1 MDFRDSPEEAAFRDQ
16 ARAWLTANATPRDP
30 AQVEPGVFEHWPSA
44 EQMQAARAWQ
54 RRKFDAGW
62 AGVFWPP
69 EYGGRGGTIMQQI
82 IWNQEERRVTT
93 PPAVLLMGQGHV
105 GYTLL
110 SHATPEQKQRWL
122 PPTLRGEYAWCQL
135 FSEPGAG
142 SDFAALACAATRE
155 GDAWRIRGEKIWISD
170 GAYADF
176 GFLVTRTD
184 PDGPKHKGLTCF
196 VVDMRAPGV
205 SVLDVR
211 HPNGGSHFSHVRFD
225 DLRVA
230 DADRVGAVN
239 DGWRVAL
246 TTLMY
251 ERFFVGAWGS
261 SGAFG
266 GPQLRH
272 LLELAAK
279 CERNGRSA
287 LQDGAVRQRLA
298 AFAVRA
304 KALTHMSYRVLT
316 TVSQGGIPGPEGSI
330 VKMEFARMSQEMAN
344 FGLELMGPEAMLAGV
359 DAPWEGV
366 FQAALLENP
375 CMRIAGGTDE
385 IQRTI
390 IGERLLG
397 LPQEQPP
404 PRDLPFRDMPR
415 GGGWRAALGDDA
427 SRRSGAF

>member
-1 MDFRDSPEEAAFRDQ
+1 MDFRDSPDEAAFRAQ
-16 ARAWLTANATPRDP
+16 ARTWLEANAPRRDP
-30 AQVEPGVFEHWPSA
+30 DQIEPGVFENWPDTA
-44 EQMQAARAWQ
+44 QMQAARAWQ
-54 RRKFDAGW
+54 RRKHDAGW
-62 AGVFWPP
+62 AGVFWPT

-82 IWNQEERRVTT
+82 IWNQEERRVVT

-110 SHATPEQKQRWL
+110 AHGDGGQKGRWL

-155 GDAWRIRGEKIWISD
+155 GDHWRIRGEKIWISD
-170 GAYADF
+170 GAYADQ
-176 GFLVTRTD
+176 GFLVARSN
-184 PDGPKHKGLTCF
+184 PDGPKHKGLICF

-205 SVLDVR
+205 TVRDVR
-211 HPNGGSHFSHVRFD
+211 HLNGGSHFSHVQFD
-225 DLRVA
+225 DLRVP
-230 DADRVGAVN
+230 DSDRVGTVD

-272 LLELAAK
+272 LIDLAGSCQIGGRPALE
-279 CERNGRSA
+279 
-287 LQDGAVRQRLA
+287 DGAVRQRLA
-298 AFAVRA
+298 AFTVRA
-304 KALTHMSYRVLT
+304 RAIEHMSYRVLT

-330 VKMEFARMSQEMAN
+330 VKMEFARLSQEMTN
-344 FGLELMGPEAMLAGV
+344 FGLELMGPAALLAGA
-359 DAPWEGV
+359 DAPLAGV

-390 IGERLLG
+390 IAERLLG
-397 LPQEQPP
+397 LPQESHV
-404 PRDLPFRDMPR
+404 PRDLPFRELPR
-415 GGGWRAALGDDA
+415 GGGWRSLA
-427 SRRSGAF
+427 

>member
-1 MDFRDSPEEAAFRDQ
+1 MDFRDSHDEAAFRGE
-16 ARAWLTANATPRDP
+16 ARAWLEANAPLRDP
-30 AQVEPGVFEHWPSA
+30 HEVEPGVFEHWPDA
-44 EQMQAARAWQ
+44 AQMQAARDWQ
-54 RRKFDAGW
+54 RRKHDAGW

-82 IWNQEERRVTT
+82 IWNQEERRVAT

-110 SHATPEQKQRWL
+110 AHGTDEQKQRWL
-122 PPTLRGEYAWCQL
+122 PPTLRGEHAWCQL

-155 GDAWRIRGEKIWISD
+155 GDHWRIRGEKIWISD
-170 GAYADF
+170 GAYADV

-205 SVLDVR
+205 TVRDVR
-211 HPNGGSHFSHVRFD
+211 HPNGGSHFSHVQFE
-225 DLRVA
+225 DLCVP
-230 DADRVGAVN
+230 DADRVGAID

-272 LLELAAK
+272 LIELA
-279 CERNGRSA
+279 GRREVGGRPA

-298 AFAVRA
+298 AFTVRA
-304 KALTHMSYRVLT
+304 RAIEHMSYRVLT

-330 VKMEFARMSQEMAN
+330 VKMEFARLSQEMTN
-344 FGLELMGPEAMLAGV
+344 FGLELMGPAAMLAGA
-359 DAPWEGV
+359 DAPLAGV

-390 IGERLLG
+390 IAERLLG
-397 LPQEQPP
+397 LPQETHV
-404 PRDLPFRDMPR
+404 PRDLPFRDLPR
-415 GGGWRAALGDDA
+415 GGGWRNAT
-427 SRRSGAF
+427 

>member
-1 MDFRDSPEEAAFRDQ
+1 MDFRDSPDEAAFRGQ
-16 ARAWLTANATPRDP
+16 ARAWLQVNAPLRDP
-30 AQVEPGVFEHWPSA
+30 HQVEPGVFEQWPDA
-44 EQMQAARAWQ
+44 AQLQAARDWQ
-54 RRKFDAGW
+54 RRKHDAGW
-62 AGVFWPP
+62 AGVFWPT

-82 IWNQEERRVTT
+82 IWNQEERRVVT

-110 SHATPEQKQRWL
+110 AHGTAEQKRRWL

-142 SDFAALACAATRE
+142 SDFAALACAATRQ
-155 GDAWRIRGEKIWISD
+155 GDHWRIRGEKIWISD
-170 GAYADF
+170 GAYADV
-176 GFLVTRTD
+176 GFLVARTD

-205 SVLDVR
+205 TVRDVR
-211 HPNGGSHFSHVRFD
+211 QPNGGSHFSHVRFD
-225 DLRVA
+225 DLRVP
-230 DADRVGAVN
+230 DSDRVGAID

-272 LLELAAK
+272 LIELAGR
-279 CERNGRSA
+279 CEVGGRPA
-287 LQDGAVRQRLA
+287 LQDDAVRQRLA
-298 AFAVRA
+298 AFTVRA
-304 KALTHMSYRVLT
+304 RAIEHMSYRVLT

-330 VKMEFARMSQEMAN
+330 VKMEFARLSQEMTN
-344 FGLELMGPEAMLAGV
+344 FGLELMGPAAMLDGA
-359 DAPWEGV
+359 DAPLAGV

-375 CMRIAGGTDE
+375 CLRIAGGTDE

-390 IGERLLG
+390 IAERLLG
-397 LPQEQPP
+397 LPQESHV
-404 PRDLPFRDMPR
+404 PRDLPFRDLPR
-415 GGGWRAALGDDA
+415 GGGWRPTA
-427 SRRSGAF
+427 

>member
-1 MDFRDSPEEAAFRDQ
+1 
-16 ARAWLTANATPRDP
+16 
-30 AQVEPGVFEHWPSA
+30 PGVFEHWPDA
-44 EQMQAARAWQ
+44 AQMQAARDWQ
-54 RRKFDAGW
+54 RRKHDAGW
-62 AGVFWPP
+62 AGVFWPT

-82 IWNQEERRVTT
+82 IWNQEERRVVA

-110 SHATPEQKQRWL
+110 AHGTDEQKQRWL

-155 GDAWRIRGEKIWISD
+155 GDHWRIRGEKIWISD
-170 GAYADF
+170 GAYADI

-205 SVLDVR
+205 TVHDVR
-211 HPNGGSHFSHVRFD
+211 HPNGGSHFSHVQFD
-225 DLRVA
+225 ELRVP
-230 DADRVGAVN
+230 DTDRVGAID

-272 LLELAAK
+272 LIELAGR
-279 CERNGRSA
+279 CEVGGRPA
-287 LQDGAVRQRLA
+287 LQDEAVRQRLA
-298 AFAVRA
+298 AFTVRA
-304 KALTHMSYRVLT
+304 RAIEHMSYRVLT

-330 VKMEFARMSQEMAN
+330 VKMEFARLSQEMAN
-344 FGLELMGPEAMLAGV
+344 FGLELMGPAAMLAGA
-359 DAPWEGV
+359 DAPLGGV

-385 IQRTI
+385 IQHTI
-390 IGERLLG
+390 IAERLLG
-397 LPQEQPP
+397 LPQESHV
-404 PRDLPFRDMPR
+404 PRDLPFRDLPR
-415 GGGWRAALGDDA
+415 GGGWRPMA
-427 SRRSGAF
+427 

>member
-1 MDFRDSPEEAAFRDQ
+1 MDFRDSPDEAALRGE
-16 ARAWLTANATPRDP
+16 ARAWLEANAPLRDP
-30 AQVEPGVFEHWPSA
+30 NEVEPGVFENWPDTA
-44 EQMQAARAWQ
+44 QMQATRDWQ
-54 RRKFDAGW
+54 RRKHDAGW
-62 AGVFWPP
+62 AGVFWPT

-82 IWNQEERRVTT
+82 IWNQEERRVAT

-110 SHATPEQKQRWL
+110 AHGTTEQKQRWL

-142 SDFAALACAATRE
+142 SDFAALACAARRE
-155 GDAWRIRGEKIWISD
+155 GDHWRIRGEKIWISD
-170 GAYADF
+170 GAYADV

-205 SVLDVR
+205 TVRDVR
-211 HPNGGSHFSHVRFD
+211 HPNGGSHFSHVQFD
-225 DLRVA
+225 ELRVP
-230 DADRVGAVN
+230 DTDRVGAID

-272 LLELAAK
+272 LIELAGQ
-279 CERNGRSA
+279 CEVGGRPA
-287 LQDGAVRQRLA
+287 IEDGAVRQRLA
-298 AFAVRA
+298 AFTVRA
-304 KALTHMSYRVLT
+304 RAIEHMSYRVLT

-330 VKMEFARMSQEMAN
+330 VKMEFARLSQEMAN
-344 FGLELMGPEAMLAGV
+344 FGLELMGPAAMLTGA
-359 DAPWEGV
+359 DAPLAGV

-385 IQRTI
+385 IQHTI

-397 LPQEQPP
+397 LPQESHV
-404 PRDLPFRDMPR
+404 PRDLPFRDLPR
-415 GGGWRAALGDDA
+415 GGGWREAT
-427 SRRSGAF
+427 

>member
-1 MDFRDSPEEAAFRDQ
+1 MDFRDSPDEAAFRAQ
-16 ARAWLTANATPRDP
+16 ARAWLEANAPLRDP
-30 AQVEPGVFEHWPSA
+30 HEVEPGVFEHWPDA
-44 EQMQAARAWQ
+44 AQMQAARDWQ
-54 RRKFDAGW
+54 RRKHDAGW
-62 AGVFWPP
+62 AGVFWPT

-82 IWNQEERRVTT
+82 IWNQEERRVVT

-110 SHATPEQKQRWL
+110 AHGTTEQKQRWL

-155 GDAWRIRGEKIWISD
+155 GDHWRIRGEKIWISD
-170 GAYADF
+170 GAYADV

-205 SVLDVR
+205 TVRDVR
-211 HPNGGSHFSHVRFD
+211 HPNGGSHFSHVQFD
-225 DLRVA
+225 ELRVP
-230 DADRVGAVN
+230 DTDRVGAID

-272 LLELAAK
+272 LIELAGR
-279 CERNGRSA
+279 CEVGGRPA
-287 LQDGAVRQRLA
+287 LQDDAVRQRLA
-298 AFAVRA
+298 AFTVRA
-304 KALTHMSYRVLT
+304 RAIEHMSYRVLT

-330 VKMEFARMSQEMAN
+330 VKMEFARLSQEMTN
-344 FGLELMGPEAMLAGV
+344 FGLELMGPAAMLAGA
-359 DAPWEGV
+359 DAPLAGV

-385 IQRTI
+385 IQHTI
-390 IGERLLG
+390 IAERLLG
-397 LPQEQPP
+397 LPQESHV
-404 PRDLPFRDMPR
+404 PRDLPFRDLPR
-415 GGGWRAALGDDA
+415 GGGWRPLA
-427 SRRSGAF
+427 

>member
-1 MDFRDSPEEAAFRDQ
+1 MDFRDSPDEAAFRRE
-16 ARAWLTANATPRDP
+16 ARAWLEANAPLRDSH
-30 AQVEPGVFEHWPSA
+30 QVEPGVFENWPDA
-44 EQMQAARAWQ
+44 AQLQAARDWQ
-54 RRKFDAGW
+54 RRKHDAGW
-62 AGVFWPP
+62 AGVFWPV

-82 IWNQEERRVTT
+82 IWNQEERRVLT

-110 SHATPEQKQRWL
+110 AHGTDEQKRRWL

-155 GDAWRIRGEKIWISD
+155 DDHWRIRGDKIWISD
-170 GAYADF
+170 GAYADV

-196 VVDMRAPGV
+196 VVDMRAAGV
-205 SVLDVR
+205 TVQDVR
-211 HPNGGSHFSHVRFD
+211 HPNGGSHFSHVQFA
-225 DLRVA
+225 DLCVP
-230 DADRVGAVN
+230 DTDRVGAVD

-272 LLELAAK
+272 LIELAGR
-279 CERNGRSA
+279 CELGGRPA
-287 LQDGAVRQRLA
+287 LQDDAVRQRLA
-298 AFAVRA
+298 AFTVRA
-304 KALTHMSYRVLT
+304 RAIEHMSYRVLT

-330 VKMEFARMSQEMAN
+330 VKMEFARLSQEMSN
-344 FGLELMGPEAMLAGV
+344 FGLELMGPHAMLAGV
-359 DAPWEGV
+359 DAPLGGV

-390 IGERLLG
+390 IAERLLC
-397 LPQEQPP
+397 LPQESHV
-404 PRDLPFRDMPR
+404 PRDLPFRDLPR
-415 GGGWRAALGDDA
+415 GGGW
-427 SRRSGAF
+427 

>member
-1 MDFRDSPEEAAFRDQ
+1 MDFRDSPDEAAFRRQ
-16 ARAWLTANATPRDP
+16 ARAWLEANAPLRDP
-30 AQVEPGVFEHWPSA
+30 HQVEPGVFENWPDA
-44 EQMQAARAWQ
+44 AQMQAARDWQ
-54 RRKFDAGW
+54 RRKHDAGW
-62 AGVFWPP
+62 AGVFWPT

-82 IWNQEERRVTT
+82 IWNQEERRVVT

-110 SHATPEQKQRWL
+110 AHGTAEQKQRWL

-155 GDAWRIRGEKIWISD
+155 GDHWRIRGEKIWISD
-170 GAYADF
+170 GAYADI

-184 PDGPKHKGLTCF
+184 LDGAKHKGLTCF

-205 SVLDVR
+205 TVQDVR
-211 HPNGGSHFSHVRFD
+211 HPNGGSHFSHVQFA
-225 DLRVA
+225 DLCVP
-230 DADRVGAVN
+230 DTDRVGAVD

-272 LLELAAK
+272 LIELAGW
-279 CERNGRSA
+279 CEVGGRPA

-298 AFAVRA
+298 AFTVRA
-304 KALTHMSYRVLT
+304 RAIEHMSYRVLT

-330 VKMEFARMSQEMAN
+330 VKMEFARLSQEMTN
-344 FGLELMGPEAMLAGV
+344 FGLELMGPAAMLTGA
-359 DAPWEGV
+359 DAPLVGV

-390 IGERLLG
+390 IAERLLG
-397 LPQEQPP
+397 LPQESHV
-404 PRDLPFRDMPR
+404 PRDLPFRDLPR
-415 GGGWRAALGDDA
+415 GGGWRPMA
-427 SRRSGAF
+427 

>member
-1 MDFRDSPEEAAFRDQ
+1 MDFRDSPDEAAFRAQ
-16 ARAWLTANATPRDP
+16 ARAWLEANAPRRDP
-30 AQVEPGVFEHWPSA
+30 DQIEPGVFENWPDTA
-44 EQMQAARAWQ
+44 QMQAARTWQ
-54 RRKFDAGW
+54 RRKHDAGW

-82 IWNQEERRVTT
+82 IWNQEERRVLT
-93 PPAVLLMGQGHV
+93 PPPVLLMGQGHV

-110 SHATPEQKQRWL
+110 AHGTDDQKQRWL

-155 GDAWRIRGEKIWISD
+155 GEGWRIRGEKIWISD
-170 GAYADF
+170 GAYADI

-196 VVDMRAPGV
+196 VVDMRAAGV
-205 SVLDVR
+205 TVRDVR

-225 DLRVA
+225 DLRVP
-230 DADRVGAVN
+230 DTDRVGAID

-272 LLELAAK
+272 LIDLARTCQVGGRPALE
-279 CERNGRSA
+279 
-287 LQDGAVRQRLA
+287 DGTVRQRLA
-298 AFAVRA
+298 AFTVRA
-304 KALTHMSYRVLT
+304 RAIEHMSYRVLT

-330 VKMEFARMSQEMAN
+330 VKMEFARLSQEMTN
-344 FGLELMGPEAMLAGV
+344 FGLELMGPAALLAGT
-359 DAPWEGV
+359 DAPLAGV

-390 IGERLLG
+390 IAERLLG
-397 LPQEQPP
+397 LPQESQV
-404 PRDLPFRDMPR
+404 PRDLPFRDLPR
-415 GGGWRAALGDDA
+415 GGGWRPVA
-427 SRRSGAF
+427 